1 MNRFQQRAALVPRTI
16 TWLIVSPLIALGAY
30 WWAAYAGL
38 YRLLAEWQLSSFQQY
53 YPTYTGIITIVL
65 CLIPAVV
72 AIQFIGAQRE
82 RERSPAEAAAQIAGH
97 AEQRARHS
105 DWIQRRR
112 RRLTGLGVTVM
123 LAGVGAYFTGIGL
136 LAGDRVSVDAGA
148 LEHDEQPGGRWA
160 ELTGRLL
167 PDDAVSMQEGRSR
180 TTHVYVPVV
189 SPEWRG
195 GQPVR
200 AYLKT
205 YDTWLERY
213 ADDLASG
220 HYEGML
226 AANDLPGVAITS
238 LAEQGHPAPDRYWVL
253 EYRATPRSKIT
264 LGQSMF
270 GAAGVAGLITALAW
284 LIAGRRER
292 AAARRAA

>member
-1 MNRFQQRAALVPRTI
+1 MNRFQQRAALVPRPI

-30 WWAAYAGL
+30 WWVTYAGL
-38 YRLLAEWQLSSFQQY
+38 YRLFAEWQLSSFHQY
-53 YPTYTGIITIVL
+53 YPTYTGIFTILL

-82 RERSPAEAAAQIAGH
+82 RERSPAEAAAQIAGY
-97 AEQRARHS
+97 AERRARHS

-123 LAGVGAYFTGIGL
+123 LAGVGVYFTGMGL
-136 LAGDRVSVDAGA
+136 LAGDRVAVDTGA
-148 LEHDEQPGGRWA
+148 LEHGEQPAGRWA

-167 PDDAVSMQEGRSR
+167 PEDAVSVQEGRSR

-189 SPEWRG
+189 SPEWHA
-195 GQPVR
+195 GQPARV
-200 AYLKT
+200 YLKT
-205 YDTWLERY
+205 YDTWLDRY

-220 HYEGML
+220 HHEGML

-238 LAEQGHPAPDRYWVL
+238 LAEQGHPPPDRYWVL
-253 EYRATPRSKIT
+253 EYRETPKKKLG
-264 LGQSMF
+264 LGQTMF

-292 AAARRAA
+292 AAAPPAA